1 MKNPIHMVSFRCRR
15 TPRGFA
21 LIVSL
26 SMLVLLT
33 LIAVGLLSLSTITLR
48 QTSASSAQAH
58 AQANARLALMIA
70 LGELQKEMGPD
81 SRVSAESAIFDTS
94 PDTPA
99 VDGVAQSRWLSSY
112 NSWGNWLNADH
123 QTPDGATVRI
133 GDTYAARRAPMFRRW
148 LLSLPNGQETNLNAP
163 DSISAWD
170 DTNSVVVVGE
180 GSLGT
185 AAPADQLT
193 RAYLVPVEGNGR
205 NAWWIGPENHKARID
220 MAKDESRDTFTPA
233 EWQLAQSDTTEV
245 GVGGLPGLDVLDRN
259 AALSRRL
266 ITRDTLRLAEVE
278 EARVK
283 GHFFDLTAH
292 SRGVLSST
300 RTGGLKKDLSLLFEL
315 PGNSMPTPYR
325 FNPGTDVVEPSI
337 RPMSP
342 DIARRA
348 VLRNRHFQSWTNMR
362 HFYRIYRQD
371 TQANGGPTVGGTA
384 DGAATGGLTWD
395 RGNPWTRP
403 VSSSNLGQIGSP
415 SGGRPWD
422 GSNNYTRVP
431 LLAKITFI
439 YSLLAEPVASRPGHF
454 RLYHVY
460 SPVFTYWNP
469 YNVELRIPSGLIT
482 MASSAYRVWPNSG
495 EFYLNGVLARDINEM
510 GAFGVFGYNQGI
522 NAMSSLQSENG
533 SDLIFKPGEF
543 RVFSHRS
550 RITTGSQ
557 ATSGN
562 EAPLLPGFDPLAIGG
577 EKKDYGIYSPRGTQD
592 GTFTQGDRPSV
603 RIRFTHGLWGGNI
616 NRGNTA
622 GTLCWQ
628 DWWDRPRH
636 PNGMPMTYNID
647 WFNKAQTLTPMTPEG
662 NANLAQWVFDGRPA
676 PVAFCQLVIKG
687 ISQYDYESI
696 NWARDWRSRNWIHS
710 PPFYFGSG
718 LYCSENADI
727 AHTQRLDS
735 PYMIFFG
742 PTSMAE
748 MPSVVGHVGP
758 NSFLGSGSN
767 PFEKIMRA
775 PMLDLPTAPPGSL
788 AAFSHMRIN
797 PGWTRADQ
805 IGIDQNGRQLFFHR
819 TYGGS
824 GWTSTGEESLFA
836 AETKRLGYQSG
847 VTGAGIGNSF
857 IHPMIPRTDIHRF
870 VDNSKSEDTPNRQP
884 NAWMNTI
891 TRDSKA
897 YCDYWDHVFLLNDA
911 LWDDYFVSSL
921 ADQTRPGATAA
932 RSLQQNLDRLIQG
945 QPLANTRYKYNPGG
959 LTDAQV
965 RDQLAAADGY
975 LLAARHLIVDGMFN
989 VNSTSVDAW
998 FALFAGIRE
1007 RNVVYRDGNGVLRE
1021 LDIPSGKRIAISR
1034 FNTEVADREMNDP
1047 EYGVTMPGGLAGW
1060 SGVRFLGDDELRLL
1074 AEQCVRQVKLRG
1086 PFLNFSEF
1094 VNRRLS
1100 NDDLGLMG
1108 ALQSAID
1115 FDDANPN
1122 PRSINYRFKNGRNFS
1137 DAGAN
1142 FGRTVFSTPQAANGS
1157 RFAGIPGYVVQSD
1170 LLKPIANTLSVRDDT
1185 FRIRAYGD
1193 ARDASGKVIARAW
1206 CEAIVQRVPEY
1217 ADSTNDAAVPARIM
1231 NANGTFTDN
1240 AALTEA
1246 NRRFGRKFQVVD
1258 FRWLNS
1264 KEV

>member
-1 MKNPIHMVSFRCRR
+1 MM
-15 TPRGFA
+15 
-21 LIVSL
+21 
-26 SMLVLLT
+26 VLLT
-33 LIAVGLLSLSTITLR
+33 LIAVGLLSLSAITLK
-48 QTSASSAQAH
+48 QSSITTAKSQ

-81 SRVSAESAIFDTS
+81 ARISAESAIFDTNA
-94 PDTPA
+94 DTPA

-112 NSWGNWLNADH
+112 NAWGNWLNAEY
-123 QTPDGATVRI
+123 QIPGGGTVRI

-148 LLSLPNGQETNLNAP
+148 LLSLPNGQETNINAP
-163 DSISAWD
+163 DSLGGWD
-170 DTNSVVVVGE
+170 DSNSVVLVGP

-185 AAPADQLT
+185 SAPADQLT
-193 RAYLVPVEGNGR
+193 RAYLMPIDGTGR

-220 MAKDESRDTFTPA
+220 LAKDDSRNTFSPA
-233 EWQLAQSDTTEV
+233 EWQLAQSDTAEV
-245 GVGGLPGLDVLDRN
+245 GVGGLAGLDALDQN
-259 AALSRRL
+259 AALSRKL
-266 ITRDTLRLAEVE
+266 ITRDTLRLANVE
-278 EARVK
+278 EARAK
-283 GHFFDLTAH
+283 RHFFDLTAH
-292 SRGVLSST
+292 SRGVLSNP
-300 RTGGLKKDLSLLFEL
+300 RTGALKMDLSLLFEL
-315 PGNSMPTPYR
+315 PENQLPRRYR
-325 FNPGTDVVEPSI
+325 FIPGQDGVEPSI

-342 DIARRA
+342 EIARRA

-371 TQANGGPTVGGTA
+371 APAAGGPTVGGTA
-384 DGAATGGLTWD
+384 DGAPTGGLTWD
-395 RGNPWTRP
+395 RGKPWTRP
-403 VSSSNLGQIGSP
+403 VATSSLGTATSTT
-415 SGGRPWD
+415 GGRTWD
-422 GSNNYTRVP
+422 GSNNYWRVP

-469 YNVELRIPSGLIT
+469 YNVELRIPSGAIT

-495 EFYLNGVLARDINEM
+495 EFYLNNTLARDINEM

-522 NAMSSLQSENG
+522 NAMSALRSEDG
-533 SDLIFKPGEF
+533 RDLVFQPGEF

-577 EKKDYGIYSPRGTQD
+577 EKKDYGIYSPRGSAD
-592 GTFTQGDRPSV
+592 GTFTQNDRPGV

-622 GTLCWQ
+622 GSLCWQ
-628 DWWDRPRH
+628 DWWDRSNH
-636 PNGMPMTYNID
+636 PNGMAMTYAND

-662 NANLAQWVFDGRPA
+662 TANIARWAFDGLPM

-687 ISQYDYESI
+687 ISPYAYESI
-696 NWARDWRSRNWIHS
+696 RSGNPAPHNWARDWRSRNWIHS

-718 LYCSENADI
+718 MYCSENNDI

-735 PYMIFFG
+735 PYVINFG
-742 PTSMAE
+742 PTSMGE

-767 PFEKIMRA
+767 PFEKVMRA
-775 PMLDLPTAPPGSL
+775 PVLELPTAPPGSL
-788 AAFSHMRIN
+788 ASFSQMRIN
-797 PGWTRADQ
+797 PGWTNPAQ
-805 IGIDQNGRQLFFHR
+805 IGIDQNGNQLFFPR

-857 IHPMIPRTDIHRF
+857 IHPMLPRNDVYRF
-870 VDNSKSEDTPNRQP
+870 VDNSKSEDTPDRQP

-897 YCDYWDHVFLLNDA
+897 YCDYWDHAFLLNDA

-921 ADQTRPGATAA
+921 ADQTRPGAGAT
-932 RSLQQNLDRLIQG
+932 RSLQQNLDRLIAG
-945 QPLANTRYKYNPGG
+945 QPLANARYKYNPGG
-959 LTDAQV
+959 LSNDQV
-965 RDQLAAADGY
+965 RQQLAAADGY
-975 LLAARHLIVDGMFN
+975 LKAARHLVVDGMFN

-1007 RNVVYRDGNGVLRE
+1007 RNVVYRDAGGALRKVE
-1021 LDIPSGKRIAISR
+1021 IPSGKRIAISR
-1034 FNTEVADREMNDP
+1034 FNTEVADREMTDP
-1047 EYGVTMPGGLAGW
+1047 EYGVNLPGGLSGW

-1086 PFLNFSEF
+1086 PFLNYSEF
-1094 VNRRLS
+1094 LNRRLS

-1122 PRSINYRFKNGRNFS
+1122 PGSINYRFKNGRDFS
-1137 DAGAN
+1137 DAAAN
-1142 FGRTVFSTPQAANGS
+1142 FGRTVFNTPEAANGS

-1170 LLKPIANTLSVRDDT
+1170 LLNPIANTLSVRDDT

-1193 ARDASGKVIARAW
+1193 ARDARGKVIARAW

-1231 NANGTFTDN
+1231 SDNGTFSDN

-1246 NRRFGRKFQVVD
+1246 NRRFGRKFQIVD